1 MFSSTRSDGTRLSR
15 KTKIGD
21 AISGSLLVR
30 LGSLPV
36 TYLDREMAVA
46 ALATELRELEGG
58 DRRDEE
64 P

>member
-1 MFSSTRSDGTRLSR
+1 LSR